1 MRRNVWLTVLLLGT
15 VASVAGWTG
24 EGLAAS
30 AAQAKLSQ
38 QVAGGGVTVAATLLK
53 DQGETTTIKLV
64 LDTHSAN
71 LDGYNFEAIATL
83 RDDTG
88 KTYPVELVEKASG
101 SGHHREAVLRFGKL
115 SPPAKTV
122 ELIVKDVAEVKERIF
137 RWNTTE

>member
-30 AAQAKLSQ
+30 VAQAKLSQ

-64 LDTHSAN
+64 LNTHSAN
-71 LDGYNFEAIATL
+71 LDGYNFEAIAML
-83 RDDTG
+83 RDDSG
-88 KTYPVELVEKASG
+88 KTYPVEAVEQASG
-101 SGHHREAVLRFGKL
+101 GGHHREAVLRFGKV
-115 SPPAKTV
+115 SPQAKSI
-122 ELIVKDVAEVKERIF
+122 ELLVKDVAGVKERLF
-137 RWNTTE
+137 RWSATE